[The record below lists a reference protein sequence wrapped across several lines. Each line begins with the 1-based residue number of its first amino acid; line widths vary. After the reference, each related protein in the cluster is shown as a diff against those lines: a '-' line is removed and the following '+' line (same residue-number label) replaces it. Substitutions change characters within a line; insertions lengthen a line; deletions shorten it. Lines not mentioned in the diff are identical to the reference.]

1 MKRLARP
8 ELTAAEAARI
18 GEEIREARLALG
30 ITIEDAANR
39 LRINRRYLAALEEG
53 RIKDLPGPAYAMGFV
68 RSYASALGLDAD
80 ELVRRFRDVTG
91 TGAQKGDLV
100 FPEPVP
106 GRGIPAGA
114 VVGIG
119 AVLVVAGYIG
129 WYNWSG
135 TGDRAVDTVPPLPPR
150 LEETAQ
156 VGERLREQEASTPA
170 PTPEPAPPPQPA
182 PETPRVSLRA
192 KGDTT
197 IQIRDARDNNRVIL
211 DRVLRTGDAMAVP
224 NRDGLLL
231 NIGQAQNL
239 EIVVEGQP
247 STVLGNARGARHGLS
262 LDVDR
267 LRPRAA
273 GGQGA
278 GRQQQQQPSQPTAQ
292 QQAQPPAQRP
302 ASQAAPANPAAQGQT
317 PAPQPQA
324 QPQAAP
330 PRPAQT
336 MPAQGQFVPYT
347 GGAARN

>member
-119 AVLVVAGYIG
+119 VVLVVAGYIG

-135 TGDRAVDTVPPLPPR
+135 TGERAVDTVPPLPPR

-156 VGERLREQEASTPA
+156 VGERLREQEATAPA
-170 PTPEPAPPPQPA
+170 PA
-182 PETPRVSLRA
+182 PEPPPPAPAPEIPRVSLRA
-192 KGDTT
+192 RGDTT

-211 DRVLRTGDAMAVP
+211 DRVMHAGDAMPVP

-247 STVLGNARGARHGLS
+247 STILGNARGARHGLS

-267 LRPRAA
+267 LRPRQA
-273 GGQGA
+273 GGRGGA
-278 GRQQQQQPSQPTAQ
+278 RPEQPPAAPPQTQQQ
-292 QQAQPPAQRP
+292 PAQRP
-302 ASQAAPANPAAQGQT
+302 AAPAAQGQA
-317 PAPQPQA
+317 PAPTPPA
-324 QPQAAP
+324 
-330 PRPAQT
+330 PRPAQ
-336 MPAQGQFVPYT
+336 PAPAIPGQGQFVPFT